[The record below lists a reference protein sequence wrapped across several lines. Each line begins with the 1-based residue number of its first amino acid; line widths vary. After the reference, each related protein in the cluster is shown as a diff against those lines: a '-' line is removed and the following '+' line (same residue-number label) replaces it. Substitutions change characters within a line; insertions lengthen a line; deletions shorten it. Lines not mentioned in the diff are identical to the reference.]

1 MATAEVRE
9 EIEVREEVTTTVVL
23 TMSRTEAERLLVFLN
38 LHVGEKSRGPVHSA
52 LIQAIRGG

>member
-9 EIEVREEVTTTVVL
+9 EIEVREEVTTKVVL

-38 LHVGEKSRGPVHSA
+38 LHVGGGRGPVHSA
-52 LIQAIRGG
+52 LFQAIRGG